1 MGGFRDLR
9 VWREAKELAFEIYRL
24 TDESAFS
31 RDYPLRDQIR
41 RSAIS
46 IPSNV
51 AEGDERGT
59 NRDAVRF
66 LFIAKGSLAELQTQL
81 EIAHEIGYLDSSALS
96 SLDQRCNSIGKM
108 LGALIKARSPK
119 THNPKPMTH
128 DP

>member
-1 MGGFRDLR
+1 MGRFRDLR

-81 EIAHEIGYLDSSALS
+81 EIAHEIGYLDSSALGG
-96 SLDQRCNSIGKM
+96 LDQRCNSIGKI

-119 THNPKPMTH
+119 THNP
-128 DP
+128 